1 MENINVDSA
10 GSEDLPTNIENYIK
24 LSYKQQI
31 ELVLEQEKQKLKLY
45 TDYIINS
52 IPQHIRK
59 LKIKDIL
66 DDQGTNILLSE
77 EERNDVL
84 NKLNEIINA
93 TSSKSMN
100 EKRNELL
107 TRENMKSLEIV
118 NEDKEECSEG
128 ENRRTNYK
136 RTRVKLLPIKNACY
150 TIIRESGEN
159 NGGSNE
165 EPNSEF
171 DSHNVIDVISS
182 FK

>member
-1 MENINVDSA
+1 
-10 GSEDLPTNIENYIK
+10 
-24 LSYKQQI
+24 
-31 ELVLEQEKQKLKLY
+31 
-45 TDYIINS
+45 
-52 IPQHIRK
+52 
-59 LKIKDIL
+59 
-66 DDQGTNILLSE
+66 
-77 EERNDVL
+77 
-84 NKLNEIINA
+84 
-93 TSSKSMN
+93 MN